1 MSFGIK
7 IKSVNITPSKIL
19 AKHGLGSDNKARNTA
34 TRTFL

>member
-19 AKHGLGSDNKARNTA
+19 AKHGLGSDTA